1 MTGPTS
7 LAGESIK
14 VFRVNAQGKRFL
26 VTTKTLNST
35 GDRPRIVVA
44 DGNGGAKTT
53 YVVRL
58 LASQRVQATD
68 SNTKALR

>member
-1 MTGPTS
+1 
-7 LAGESIK
+7 
-14 VFRVNAQGKRFL
+14 
-26 VTTKTLNST
+26 
-35 GDRPRIVVA
+35 VA
-44 DGNGGAKTT
+44 DRNGPDTTT